1 MSKVVDQVINASKTV
16 SKKAKNQNRKLLH
29 AFTSEKERKIL
40 GDTYFL
46 GAASAKV
53 LHSAETMKWM
63 NVVQYLAPA
72 DRAAVSLLDE
82 FPELRREMSAHG
94 RIAKLDAAFRAAAR
108 VEPLWAPFA
117 TGGEFAAAQASMI
130 DTVKAAP
137 KEKLDYD
144 LPDFKNR
151 ALSLC
156 PFASPMCRAVCLNTS
171 GQGGM
176 ARTGTL
182 QRMVARPAKKEGY
195 TQTDD
200 LEYLYLRGFKGFYAG
215 QENSV
220 TAARVRRTHIML
232 LSWMREGVLDNTYN
246 KMIYG
251 ESLFFAEEA
260 HKLKLPMALRLN
272 GTSDFPAHT
281 LRIGGASLM
290 GMLQKNGVMC
300 YDYTKHYEKM
310 AAWMNAGAFKQGARA
325 GFPKNYHL
333 VFSWS
338 ELNFRRSIDVLQQGG
353 NVVMVFRRGTGEERL
368 PKRAG
373 TKGTLPTHIPMTQ
386 LGAEAGWTAEVL
398 NGDSHDLRFLDP
410 YNVGK
415 KNGGVVIGLI
425 AKGSAL
431 KPYTDGV
438 RRDTWRHFTSP
449 IMLKRMGEQ
458 EEAHVVMNPAEQG
471 AIEEVDPMLLKM
483 ASVRINGWQVVP
495 TNMGT

>member
-1 MSKVVDQVINASKTV
+1 MSKVVDQVVAAGKAV
-16 SKKAKNQNRKLLH
+16 YKKAQIRNRDLLRN
-29 AFTSEKERKIL
+29 FTTEKERKII
-40 GDTYFL
+40 GKVQFL
-46 GAASAKV
+46 GSASAKV

-72 DRAAVSLLDE
+72 DRAAVSFLYE
-82 FPELRREMSAHG
+82 FPEFEKEAA
-94 RIAKLDAAFRAAAR
+94 AKGKLSVMDSVIRAAAR
-108 VEPLWAPFA
+108 EEPLWAPFA
-117 TGGEFAAAQASMI
+117 TGGEYAASQVRLLEAV
-130 DTVKAAP
+130 T
-137 KEKLDYD
+137 KEQQESLQYE

-151 ALSLC
+151 FLTLC

-171 GQGGM
+171 GRGGI
-176 ARTGTL
+176 ARTGAL
-182 QRMVARPAKKEGY
+182 QTEVYRPAKKAGY

-200 LEYLYLRGFKGFYAG
+200 LEYLYLRGFKAYYGG
-215 QENSV
+215 QDNS
-220 TAARVRRTHIML
+220 TLGARIRRTHVMF

-246 KMIYG
+246 KMLLG
-251 ESLFFAEEA
+251 EAEMFAEEA
-260 HKLKLPMALRLN
+260 RKLKLPMALRLN

-281 LRIGGASLM
+281 LRVGNKNLM
-290 GMLQKNGVMC
+290 HMLGSMGVTC

-310 AAWMNAGAFKQGARA
+310 AAWMNSGAWKKEARA

-353 NVVMVFRRGTGEERL
+353 NVVMVFRRGAGEKRL
-368 PKRAG
+368 PKQAG
-373 TKGTLPTHIPMTQ
+373 SKGTLPTHIPLTQ
-386 LGAEAGWTAEVL
+386 FGAEAGWTAEVL

-458 EEAHVVMNPAEQG
+458 EQAHVVMNPGELG
-471 AIEEVDPMLLKM
+471 AVEEVDPMLLKM
-483 ASVRINGWQVVP
+483 ASVGLDGWQVVP